1 MIRHKVIFDM
11 GHYLNTKRE
20 INTNKNMTQR
30 LNKINKQHNGIG
42 SRPKL
47 EPCHKWARGPIK
59 NKIEHSNPD
68 RMGHLQHVII
78 KIQKSLDL
86 HVTFWHYDSPN
97 IIILCLYD
105 IP

>member
-47 EPCHKWARGPIK
+47 EP
-59 NKIEHSNPD
+59 
-68 RMGHLQHVII
+68 
-78 KIQKSLDL
+78 
-86 HVTFWHYDSPN
+86 
-97 IIILCLYD
+97 
-105 IP
+105 